1 MKVPKFTL
9 LGFRRPR
16 EVFGLAL
23 GKLERAVMDEVWAR
37 GRVSA
42 SDIYRAF
49 GERTAYTTWM
59 TTLDRLFKKGL
70 LVREKEGRAYLYS
83 PRVTREEFERGVAED
98 VLGGLLD
105 RTADGAEPLLAC
117 IVEAVSER
125 DRALLDELQRLVE
138 EKKRELNEEE

>member
-1 MKVPKFTL
+1 MKIPRFTL
-9 LGFRRPR
+9 FGFRRPR
-16 EVFGLAL
+16 EVVGFTL

-42 SDIYRAF
+42 NDIYRAH

-70 LVREKEGRAYLYS
+70 LDRVKEGRAYLYT

-105 RTADGAEPLLAC
+105 WTTSGAEPLLAC
-117 IVEAVSER
+117 IVETVGEH

-138 EKKRELNEEE
+138 EKKRELNAEE